1 MFHRTP
7 AKQKGFKVWQMI
19 LTVALMGLVMQS
31 ALSTMPLPQSGYTQ
45 SYYPSTHPAL
55 RPTPQH
61 EAIYPADHKDQPNE
75 PVVEVLPFNLQGEVP
90 GPLLASILQRYL
102 PESTDDQAT
111 DLRNTLPPG
120 ADPRMIV
127 ILPEDEEPLFY

>member
-1 MFHRTP
+1 MHRNTTQ

-19 LTVALMGLVMQS
+19 LTVAVMGLVMRT
-31 ALSTMPLPQSGYTQ
+31 ALGTLPVPEPGYTQ
-45 SYYPSTHPAL
+45 AHRTVVHPPL
-55 RPTPQH
+55 RYEERLFNYQQQNQRPTQ
-61 EAIYPADHKDQPNE
+61 NE
-75 PVVEVLPFNLQGEVP
+75 TVVEVLPFNLQGEVP
-90 GPLLASILQRYL
+90 GPLLASIMQRYM

-127 ILPEDEEPLFY
+127 ILPEEQEPLF